1 MTELNEGIVEL
12 YAEHLLKKASSA
24 VLSLT
29 VSGVLG
35 GAVLGA
41 VPHLLS
47 HSVVSPGTTYFAV
60 LLGAIAGGF
69 FGRSLGEKRAIGLRL
84 QAQMALRQ
92 LQLESRAVQAPAAPV
107 ARPVAPAP
115 APAPAPVP
123 VPVAPAPAPV
133 AAPVAAPPLL
143 TPPLLTPPPAPAPA
157 PPVAVPAPVAEPVPV
172 AAPAAVAEPVA
183 APLLPAA
190 APAAPP
196 APIVPALR
204 TEATAGFLQPVPGL
218 STTAPGL
225 PPLSATPPLSG

>member
-69 FGRSLGEKRAIGLRL
+69 FGRSLGEKRAVGLRL

-115 APAPAPVP
+115 APAPVLVP
-123 VPVAPAPAPV
+123 VAPAPV

-157 PPVAVPAPVAEPVPV
+157 PPVAAPAPVAEPVPV
-172 AAPAAVAEPVA
+172 AAPAAVAAPVA
-183 APLLPAA
+183 ASLLPA
-190 APAAPP
+190 APAAPA

-204 TEATAGFLQPVPGL
+204 TEATAGLLQPVPGL

>member
-69 FGRSLGEKRAIGLRL
+69 FGRSLGEKRAVGLRL

-115 APAPAPVP
+115 APAPVLVP
-123 VPVAPAPAPV
+123 VAPAPV

-143 TPPLLTPPPAPAPA
+143 TPPPAPAPT
-157 PPVAVPAPVAEPVPV
+157 PPVAAPAPVAEPVPV
-172 AAPAAVAEPVA
+172 AAPAAVAAPVA

-190 APAAPP
+190 PAAPA

-204 TEATAGFLQPVPGL
+204 TEATAGLLQPVPGL

>member
-69 FGRSLGEKRAIGLRL
+69 FGRSLGEKRAVGLRL

-115 APAPAPVP
+115 APAPVPVP
-123 VPVAPAPAPV
+123 VPVPVAPAPV

-143 TPPLLTPPPAPAPA
+143 TPPLLTPPPAPALA
-157 PPVAVPAPVAEPVPV
+157 PPVAAPAPVAEPVPV
-172 AAPAAVAEPVA
+172 AAPAAVAAPVA

-190 APAAPP
+190 PA

-204 TEATAGFLQPVPGL
+204 TEATAGLLQPVPGL